1 MNGGRRPNPGR
12 GTANLNKTNDYQMTI
27 RIINKNVKTTA
38 PCHEYTNACRVNMAM
53 HTRQAPGAHVSAAC
67 LDETAYCLVCMRVL
81 YETHIHPSRGETAH
95 AVHPPLSLPP
105 PKPSHLPRLC
115 LVPLKLLPRPH
126 CGGTLAV
133 AHQPKRCAEVD
144 HQLRRVELAHDA
156 VPRGLGG

>member
-95 AVHPPLSLPP
+95 AVHTPLSLPP
-105 PKPSHLPRLC
+105 PQTLPSTPPLPCSAEAAPSPTLRW
-115 LVPLKLLPRPH
+115 H
-126 CGGTLAV
+126 ACGRSPAQT
-133 AHQPKRCAEVD
+133 
-144 HQLRRVELAHDA
+144 LRRGRSSASS
-156 VPRGLGG
+156 G